1 MPTVHPQGNRGWG
14 RRKPPQKRGA
24 MYALGIEGI
33 GGYESQDGSAPR
45 VPERRFDPE
54 LLGQLDA
61 AHERIRARFGLVREA
76 SRLGAPAA
84 TADAVRAC
92 IDELHDLHRL
102 EMVRFYPIIARQLA
116 GQQNAMDSFT
126 KLRLT
131 VAGESRKFLR
141 VLENGLVR
149 GLEGVIGA
157 ADVCFAGLLLE
168 HYVADKRAL
177 LYPLDQRA
185 DPGVR
190 AA

>member
-1 MPTVHPQGNRGWG
+1 MRIHGNGG
-14 RRKPPQKRGA
+14 REP
-24 MYALGIEGI
+24 
-33 GGYESQDGSAPR
+33 QDGSAPR
-45 VPERRFDPE
+45 MPEPDFDPE

-76 SRLGAPAA
+76 SRRGAPEV

-92 IDELHDLHRL
+92 IEEVRALHRL
-102 EMVRFYPIIARQLA
+102 EMLRFYPIIANRLA
-116 GQQNAMDSFT
+116 GQRSAMEAFT

-131 VAGESRKFLR
+131 VGGESRKFLR
-141 VLENGLVR
+141 VLENGLAR

-177 LYPLDQRA
+177 LYPLYRQA
-185 DPGVR
+185 DPDAR